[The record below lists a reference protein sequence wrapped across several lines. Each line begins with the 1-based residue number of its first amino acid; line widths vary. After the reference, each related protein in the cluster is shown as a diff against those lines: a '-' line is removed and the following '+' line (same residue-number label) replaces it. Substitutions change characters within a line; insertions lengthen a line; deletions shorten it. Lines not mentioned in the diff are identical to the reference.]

1 MQKTS
6 FLNHQKVSSI
16 FLFLLFFSS
25 FCYAQ
30 KPSLT
35 KEETIDYINK
45 KLEQIKDTYVF
56 PNNSNEELAKRKF
69 VWNGIRVDSE
79 GIIEIDE
86 RISSTGSGINYGIWT
101 KDPLNSHYLNN
112 SYSFSLLS
120 VKEVEYD
127 EADNNDE
134 NKTGTLV
141 IWLNSKSAKKKFR
154 DEYVIKANEY
164 GLKDLERSEEET
176 LTTHIPITFSTIDP
190 TNATKLKKA
199 FEYLIELV
207 KAEDDDDPFK

>member
-1 MQKTS
+1 MKKTS

-35 KEETIDYINK
+35 KQETIDYINK
-45 KLEQIKDTYVF
+45 KLEQIEGTYVL
-56 PNNSNEELAKRKF
+56 PNSSNEELAKRKY
-69 VWNGIRVDSE
+69 VWNGIKVDSE
-79 GIIEIDE
+79 GIIEIYE
-86 RISSTGSGINYGIWT
+86 QISSTGSGELGIWT
-101 KDPLNSHYLNN
+101 VDPLNSHYLYNF
-112 SYSFSLLS
+112 YSFSLLS

-127 EADNNDE
+127 ETKNNDE

-141 IWLNSKSAKKKFR
+141 IWLNSKSAKKKFTDR
-154 DEYVIKANEY
+154 YVIQNERGSK
-164 GLKDLERSEEET
+164 GLDSYKEESLESRV
-176 LTTHIPITFSTIDP
+176 PITFSTIDP
-190 TNATKLKKA
+190 TNGTKLKKA
-199 FEYLIELV
+199 FEHLIELV